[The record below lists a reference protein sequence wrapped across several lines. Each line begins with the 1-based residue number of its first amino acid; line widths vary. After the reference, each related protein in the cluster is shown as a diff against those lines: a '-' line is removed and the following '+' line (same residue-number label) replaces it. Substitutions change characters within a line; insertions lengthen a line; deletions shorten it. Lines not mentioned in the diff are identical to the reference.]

1 MKMEKVTCSWV
12 SETPSCAVHGFVNS
26 VHTYCGL
33 EMAIMQ
39 ISPRVSCIHLLP
51 KNPVV
56 RVDCAKAI
64 FMFDHSLEWTFNPR
78 GRMRYDE
85 LPGNS
90 PLPPATMPRTQRLR
104 PLGFRAGMI
113 DVSEPPPVESIIG
126 AAPPMT

>member
-1 MKMEKVTCSWV
+1 MKMENVTCSWV

-64 FMFDHSLEWTFNPR
+64 FMIDHSLEWKWNLTVGCATTN
-78 GRMRYDE
+78 Y
-85 LPGNS
+85 
-90 PLPPATMPRTQRLR
+90 PATRRCRR
-104 PLGFRAGMI
+104 PPCLEPNACGLLGF
-113 DVSEPPPVESIIG
+113 G
-126 AAPPMT
+126 AAACRVHNRRQ